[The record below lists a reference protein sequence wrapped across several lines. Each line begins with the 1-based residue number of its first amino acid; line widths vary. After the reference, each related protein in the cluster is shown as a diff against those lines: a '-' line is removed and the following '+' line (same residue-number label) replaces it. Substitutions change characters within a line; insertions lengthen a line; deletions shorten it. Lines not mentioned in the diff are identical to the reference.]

1 MLINRIKVDNTFDT
15 CAACDNV
22 VNFSDFNILTI
33 HHHIYVKCCFFSIIF
48 FTSLIIECPVGY
60 RWINSS
66 LECPYP
72 LYGKMC
78 QQECLCNKNQCEF
91 VNGCRDGSVF
101 FLKKWKTFSSTC
113 IYDYII

>member
-1 MLINRIKVDNTFDT
+1 MFPYTRWDLEIN
-15 CAACDNV
+15 
-22 VNFSDFNILTI
+22 
-33 HHHIYVKCCFFSIIF
+33 KCV
-48 FTSLIIECPVGY
+48 ECPVGY

-101 FLKKWKTFSSTC
+101 KKKKWKTFSSTC